1 MTLPVYLDKK
11 IFQPV
16 YKYSKKIANSNRILV
31 WKRKGQP
38 DGRKRQPDESIKPP
52 AASFNS
58 LAAVLSLINTKLRVQ
73 LDSHCLKKDKATF
86 AHVNTVV
93 NILIVNIVVNNILTN
108 KKVVNVLIVYQIK
121 LWSYMTLL
129 QKIICLQL
137 LN

>member
-16 YKYSKKIANSNRILV
+16 YKYSKKIANSNQILV

-58 LAAVLSLINTKLRVQ
+58 LAAVLNLINTKLRVQ

-108 KKVVNVLIVYQIK
+108 KKVVNILIVYQIK